1 MTIWLPQTSAF
12 QAHPCLRIQAT
23 LGEDETA
30 LHREYGA
37 FGQWPLVFPSLLGGW
52 GTADFKKMGLGQK
65 GLRFS
70 LCKANQG

>member
-1 MTIWLPQTSAF
+1 MTVWLPQTSAF

-37 FGQWPLVFPSLLGGW
+37 FGQWPWVFPSLLGGW

-65 GLRFS
+65 GLHFS
-70 LCKANQG
+70 LRKAHQG